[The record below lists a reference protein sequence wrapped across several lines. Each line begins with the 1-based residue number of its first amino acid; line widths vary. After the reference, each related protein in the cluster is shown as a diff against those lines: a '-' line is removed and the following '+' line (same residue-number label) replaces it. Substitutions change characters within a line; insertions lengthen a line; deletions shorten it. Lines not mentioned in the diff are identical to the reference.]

1 MMSSDEVLEF
11 KAKTSIQAMALFT
24 EQCRTKEVHEVIR
37 WYERNAGDF
46 QKEEL
51 AYLVRQLLYIVKV
64 DCDDPDTVLFDLAA
78 QADEDYEESYDQ
90 EGISG

>member
-1 MMSSDEVLEF
+1 MTYSKEVLEF

-24 EQCRTKEVHEVIR
+24 EQCRTKEAHEVIR
-37 WYERNAGDF
+37 WYERNADDF

-51 AYLVRQLLYIVKV
+51 AYLVRQLLYAVKV

-78 QADEDYEESYDQ
+78 QADEDYEEAYDQ
-90 EGISG
+90 EGING

>member
-1 MMSSDEVLEF
+1 MTDSKEVLEF

-24 EQCRTKEVHEVIR
+24 EQCRTKEAHEVIR
-37 WYERNAGDF
+37 WYERNADDF

-78 QADEDYEESYDQ
+78 QADEDYEEAYEQ